1 MLASLRKREEQ
12 VKEQMAGHLKER
24 DKERKE
30 HLHTEMVNGF
40 GALLTDL
47 IRTPD
52 YMWKEAKKVLKKDS
66 RWESLDLEKSE
77 KEQLFDEHMDRL
89 MKKKKD
95 SYHSLLDEI
104 KDVTLDSSF
113 KDVKKSIRDDPR
125 FSKFSSSE
133 KKCEKEFYNWIKE
146 KTQKAREDYK
156 NLLKET
162 KVITYKSLEQIKEKD
177 GNHMEEIEEILSKD
191 SRYHVMEPLNDD
203 RADILMSYLEELEE
217 RTSTPTHTTGAKQSK
232 KIDMYRVQ

>member
-1 MLASLRKREEQ
+1 
-12 VKEQMAGHLKER
+12 
-24 DKERKE
+24 
-30 HLHTEMVNGF
+30 
-40 GALLTDL
+40 
-47 IRTPD
+47 
-52 YMWKEAKKVLKKDS
+52 
-66 RWESLDLEKSE
+66 
-77 KEQLFDEHMDRL
+77 MDRL

-125 FSKFSSSE
+125 YGKFSSSE

-162 KVITYKSLEQIKEKD
+162 KVITYKSLEQI
-177 GNHMEEIEEILSKD
+177 EEILSKD

-203 RADILMSYLEELEE
+203 RADILMSYLEEL
-217 RTSTPTHTTGAKQSK
+217 
-232 KIDMYRVQ
+232 